1 MTDSIRARS
10 KPLRDLQPGDRICDR
25 CGITHGSRDHRECI
39 DCREIRDDGPRW
51 MACWDGY
58 DKAWEGKQG

>member
-25 CGITHGSRDHRECI
+25 CGITHGSRDHRICE
-39 DCREIRDDGPRW
+39 DCRDVLDYVPRVLRDGRH
-51 MACWDGY
+51 
-58 DKAWEGKQG
+58 EGR